1 MAGALE
7 TLCGQAYGAEQYEK
21 IGIYTYCSIISLT
34 LVCFPVSLLWI
45 FVEKLLVLMG
55 QDSSVAKEAG
65 KYSIC
70 LIPAL
75 FAYAILMSLVRSLQT
90 QGLTFAMVASSIVA
104 LCFHIPVCWVLV
116 YKLELGT
123 AGAALSHG
131 LAYWLSVTILVL
143 YIKFSSACEK
153 TRPSFTIDVFLSIRE
168 FFRFALPSASMAW
181 YNL

>member
-34 LVCFPVSLLWI
+34 LVCLPVSLLWI

-65 KYSIC
+65 KYSIY
-70 LIPAL
+70 LLPAL
-75 FAYAILMSLVRSLQT
+75 FAYAILTSLVRSLQT

-104 LCFHIPVCWVLV
+104 LCFHIPVCWALV
-116 YKLELGT
+116 YRFGLGT
-123 AGAALSHG
+123 AGAALSLG
-131 LAYWLSVTILVL
+131 LSCWLAVAILALHVK
-143 YIKFSSACEK
+143 YSTVCEK
-153 TRPSFTIDVFLSIRE
+153 TRSSFTLDVFLSIRE
-168 FFRFALPSASMAW
+168 FFRYALPSACMAW